1 MANDADSSER
11 LTDADPRGYTYT
23 EAWRHECEVRH
34 VLKMATR
41 QQRAEYLDG
50 VERKR
55 GKAPADRLRRDVATA
70 WRAARE
76 KQTPHPLGEE
86 SGVARSC
93 AVHLSSER
101 GAPGF
106 GSFLSP
112 GQQGAQTRAFRVD
125 SGAPER

>member
-1 MANDADSSER
+1 MATDADLSER

-23 EAWRHECEVRH
+23 EAWRHECEVRY

-41 QQRAEYLDG
+41 QQRAEYLDAI
-50 VERKR
+50 ERRR
-55 GKAPADRLRRDVATA
+55 GKACADRLRSDVATA
-70 WRAARE
+70 WLAARE
-76 KQTPHPLGEE
+76 KQTPHPSGEE
-86 SGVARSC
+86 SGAARSC

-106 GSFLSP
+106 GSSLTPSEE
-112 GQQGAQTRAFRVD
+112 GTQTRDFCVD